1 MPTRAEERDLKHG
14 GSGGQFEPYQT
25 WGRDVGNPAN
35 TRLQGQAAGF
45 GQDYQGALAQQGAM
59 YDQFGQMAAGQGP
72 SLAQS
77 QLQQGMNQA
86 QQAAVQSALAA
97 RGGNAAGGQ
106 AAAMQA
112 ATAFG
117 GQAAVQS
124 AQLAQQEQIAAMQAQ
139 AGMANQ
145 MAGQGLQGQLGLEGM
160 YQQNLGM
167 QYQGDID
174 YRLGSRNARAN
185 ERMGHNQRIRGN
197 VGGATLG
204 IAGDSSGGVM
214 SDVVAKKNIEPAS
227 GVLLRQPEP
236 YQGAG
241 AVDPYSM
248 DEINA
253 MRGPQSAGRSQ
264 IDPNNKWLQAG
275 QQQGGGLGK
284 VLGLVG
290 LLSDER
296 TKRNI
301 SPGNLSASQAVGSL
315 DPYTFEYES
324 GLGQPAGRHI
334 GVMAQDLEQVAPQ
347 AVSTGPDGLKRI
359 DTAQATG
366 LTLAASAEQAQRQQE
381 QEERLRMLEG
391 MLAGGPMRS
400 YDATQGTFQGT
411 DGARVASNLT
421 RDSYSLGGVRGSYG

>member
-1 MPTRAEERDLKHG
+1 MPTKAEKRDLEHG
-14 GSGGQFEPYQT
+14 GSGGQHEAYQT
-25 WGRDVGNPAN
+25 WGRDVDNPMN
-35 TRLQGQAAGF
+35 RRLEGIAGQYG
-45 GQDYQGALAQQGAM
+45 GQYQGALQQQQGM
-59 YDQFGQMAAGQGP
+59 FNQFGAMAAGQGP

-86 QQAAVQSALAA
+86 QQAAVQSSLAA

-145 MAGQGLQGQLGLEGM
+145 MAGQGLQGQMGMEGL
-160 YQQNLGM
+160 YQGNLGA

-185 ERMGHNQRIRGN
+185 ERMGHNQRIRSN
-197 VGGATLG
+197 VGAGTMGL
-204 IAGDSSGGVM
+204 AGDSSGGVL
-214 SDVVAKKNIEPAS
+214 SDERTKMNIQPA
-227 GVLLRQPEP
+227 GAGLPGALAGGEGIPT

-241 AVDPYSM
+241 QVDPYSM
-248 DEINA
+248 NEINA
-253 MRGPQSAGRSQ
+253 MRGAGSGQ
-264 IDPNNKWLQAG
+264 LQVDDSDKWLKAG
-275 QQQGGGLGK
+275 ESQGGGLGK
-284 VLGLVG
+284 ILGLVG

-301 SPGNLSASQAVGSL
+301 SPGNLSASQAVGAL
-315 DPYTFEYES
+315 DPYTFEYEA
-324 GLGQPAGRHI
+324 GYGQAPGTHI

-347 AVSTGPDGLKRI
+347 AVQDTPNGKMI
-359 DTAQATG
+359 NTAQGTG
-366 LTLAASAEQAQRQQE
+366 LALAASADQEKRIRELEQ
-381 QEERLRMLEG
+381 
-391 MLAGGPMRS
+391 MLASSGPSRS
-400 YDATQGTFQGT
+400 YDPTQGTFQGT
-411 DGARVASNLT
+411 DGRLASAHT